1 MSPPSPPDLPHPPRK
16 FMDFLSI
23 VKIAVGLVCSSIAL
37 HASTTVTVTFDSVS
51 PGMTI
56 SGSFTGAGGFANR
69 SAGVINF
76 DFGDAFCVEP
86 MQPVSG
92 TVVYDIQPTGS
103 LTNLTSISKV
113 IGAYLQ
119 SSQSNLE
126 AAGAQWAIWEIARDG
141 TSNPSFRGGN
151 TQIFFRPRGTQPV
164 NSEALEAK
172 ALQYLSASQLSST
185 PSASLL
191 YVTNPTSQD
200 MVFMVSEPSAVPE
213 PSSALLG
220 ALGLTSLLIRR
231 RSPALR
237 RVS

>member
-1 MSPPSPPDLPHPPRK
+1 MSPPAPPISPLPPRK
-16 FMDFLSI
+16 FMNFLSI
-23 VKIAVGLVCSSIAL
+23 VKIAALLVCSSIAL
-37 HASTTVTVTFDSVS
+37 RAATTITVTLDSLS
-51 PGMTI
+51 PGMTV
-56 SGSFTGAGGFANR
+56 SGSFTGASGFANR
-69 SAGVINF
+69 TAGVLNF

-86 MQPVSG
+86 QQPVSG

-126 AAGAQWAIWEIARDG
+126 AAGAQWAIWEIVGDG
-141 TSNPSFRGGN
+141 IISPSLKSGN
-151 TQIFFRPRGTQPV
+151 IQIYFRPRGAV
-164 NSEALEAK
+164 SVDSFEIEK
-172 ALQYLSASQLSST
+172 AAQQYLNLSQLPST

-191 YVTNPTSQD
+191 YVTNPTNQN
-200 MVFMVSEPSAVPE
+200 MVFMIQEPSSVPE

-220 ALGLTSLLIRR
+220 ALGLTSLLVRR
-231 RSPALR
+231 RSPALH